1 MYLNAQESNMSA
13 VIDPSLA
20 QISQLTAKVAELDS
34 QIYDIKTR
42 IPENR
47 VSIIL
52 LSGEFD
58 KAVAAFIMA
67 NGAIA
72 MGMEVTMYFTFW
84 GCSVI
89 KKGKR
94 LKGKSFPNKLINLM
108 LPGSSK
114 DLPPSKMSFGGL
126 GRKMFN
132 YMMKNNMASLEE
144 QIEIAQENGVKFQVW
159 APSLSVMGFDHD
171 EWIVPVDICGVAAM
185 YEVALNARTAYFIS

>member
-1 MYLNAQESNMSA
+1 MNA
-13 VIDPSLA
+13 VIEPSIN
-20 QISQLTAKVAELDS
+20 QIADLTAKIADLDMKLN
-34 QIYDIKTR
+34 DIRTR
-42 IPENR
+42 VPENR

-94 LKGKSFPNKLINLM
+94 LKGKTFPNKLINMM

-114 DLPPSKMSFGGL
+114 DLPPSRMSFGGL
-126 GRKMFN
+126 GRMMFN

-144 QIEIAQENGVKFQVW
+144 MIELAQEAGVKFQIC
-159 APSLSVMGFDHD
+159 APSMSVMGFDHD

>member
-1 MYLNAQESNMSA
+1 MNAIVDESLQHVAN
-13 VIDPSLA
+13 
-20 QISQLTAKVAELDS
+20 LTAKVAELDS
-34 QIYDIKTR
+34 QLHDIKTR
-42 IPENR
+42 VPENR

-72 MGMEVTMYFTFW
+72 MGMDVTMYFTFW

-94 LKGKSFPNKLINLM
+94 LKGKKFSNKLINLM

-114 DLPPSKMSFGGL
+114 DLPPSRMSFGGL
-126 GRKMFN
+126 GRMMFN
-132 YMMKNNMASLEE
+132 HMMKNNMASLEE
-144 QIEIAQENGVKFQVW
+144 QIEIANENGVRFQVC
-159 APSLSVMGFDHD
+159 APSLSVMGFDED

>member
-1 MYLNAQESNMSA
+1 MNA
-13 VIDPSLA
+13 VIEESKSDTQSL
-20 QISQLTAKVAELDS
+20 IIRVAELEA
-34 QIYDIKTR
+34 QLAEIKPK
-42 IPENR
+42 IPQDR

-67 NGAIA
+67 NGAVG

-89 KKGKR
+89 KKGKK
-94 LKGKSFPNKLINLM
+94 LKGKKFMNKMINLM

-114 DLPPSKMSFGGL
+114 DLPPSRMSFGGI
-126 GRKMFN
+126 GRLFFN
-132 YMMKNNMASLEE
+132 KMMKGNMASLEE
-144 QIEIAQENGVKFQVW
+144 QIELANELGVKFQIC
-159 APSLSVMGFDHD
+159 APSMSVMGFDQD

-185 YEVALNARTAYFIS
+185 YEVALNSRTAYFVS

>member
-1 MYLNAQESNMSA
+1 MSA
-13 VIDPSLA
+13 VIDSSLS
-20 QISQLTAKVAELDS
+20 QISELTAKVADLDL
-34 QIYDIKTR
+34 QLNDIKTR
-42 IPENR
+42 VPQNR

-67 NGAIA
+67 NGAIG

-144 QIEIAQENGVKFQVW
+144 QIEIAQECGVKFQVC
-159 APSLSVMGFDHD
+159 APSLGVMGFDHD